1 MNDQLEFIDDYF
13 QKQLSDE
20 QRSRFEARC
29 ISDQEFAKE
38 VAFYISSREALREVL
53 LAEKKKAWA
62 AITPKDLSSDE
73 ESKPLRMVGNADETA
88 GAPVR
93 KMQVKK
99 WLSLAVAASVILAI
113 IIYPLVSKDSGQDLV
128 QNYVSNDLSRISNT
142 MDASRDSMQ
151 TAINA
156 FNEKKYQSAID
167 QFKIISESDPANND
181 ALKYLGQS
189 YLLAGNY
196 DNALESFRALAAKPG
211 LYSNPG
217 LFLQA
222 VTLVQRHDDGD
233 LAAAKQ
239 LFEQVVSQ
247 KLDGEKQA
255 AEWIRHLD

>member
-1 MNDQLEFIDDYF
+1 MVYGLEDGRVCAE
-13 QKQLSDE
+13 SDE
-20 QRSRFEARC
+20 QRKQFEARC
-29 ISDQEFAKE
+29 ISDQGFANE

-53 LAEKKKAWA
+53 LEEKKKTWA
-62 AITPKDLSSDE
+62 SITPKDLPSGE
-73 ESKPLRMVGNADETA
+73 ETNPLRMVGSASENA

-93 KMQVKK
+93 KMQFKK

-128 QNYVSNDLSRISNT
+128 QSYVSNDLSRISNT

-151 TAINA
+151 AAINA
-156 FNEKKYQSAID
+156 YNEKKYQSAID
-167 QFKIISESDPANND
+167 QFKAITVSDPSNID
-181 ALKYLGQS
+181 ALRYLGQS
-189 YLLAGNY
+189 YLLAGSY
-196 DNALESFRALAAKPG
+196 DNALTSFRTLAAKPG

-217 LFLQA
+217 LFLQG
-222 VTLVQRHDDGD
+222 VTLVQRDDDAD

-255 AEWIRHLD
+255 AEWIKHLD